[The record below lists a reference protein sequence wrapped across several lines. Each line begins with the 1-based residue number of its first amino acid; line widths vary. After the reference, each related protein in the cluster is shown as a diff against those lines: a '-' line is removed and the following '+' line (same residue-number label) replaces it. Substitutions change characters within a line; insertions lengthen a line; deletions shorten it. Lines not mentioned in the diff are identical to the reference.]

1 MPFRSLSRP
10 RERLADQVYEQIMQ
24 AIRSGEITPDDRI
37 VQEKLAEEFQISRT
51 PVREAL
57 FRMEQEGILLVEGRG
72 GFRIR
77 SLSPDEIA
85 ELYAARC
92 AIESHAA
99 RILAER
105 NDPARNDRLRAFIA
119 DAEDLKNET
128 VETYFHANRSV
139 HRAIVEA
146 TDNRFLLEFF
156 DNLWNRGAS
165 FTLFATI
172 ESVDLS
178 KSLGDHLALI
188 DAIASGDGTHA
199 GERMIAHI
207 HDGYAL
213 QIEAGRL
220 RGTIG

>member
-1 MPFRSLSRP
+1 MPFRSLSKP
-10 RERLADQVYEQIMQ
+10 RERLADQVYDQIMD
-24 AIRSGEITPDDRI
+24 AIRQGEITPDDRI

-57 FRMEQEGILLVEGRG
+57 FRMEQEGIVVVEGRG

-77 SLSPDEIA
+77 SLGPEEIA

-92 AIESHAA
+92 AIEGHAA
-99 RILAER
+99 RILAAR
-105 NDPARNDRLRAFIA
+105 NDPELNDRLRSFIVN
-119 DAEDLKNET
+119 AEDLKNET
-128 VETYFHANRSV
+128 VVGYFYANRSV

-146 TDNRFLLEFF
+146 TENRFLLEFF

-172 ESVDLS
+172 EAVDLS
-178 KSLGDHLALI
+178 KSLGDHLGLV
-188 DAIASGDGTHA
+188 DAIATGDETRA
-199 GERMIAHI
+199 SERMIAHI
-207 HDGYAL
+207 NDGQAL

-220 RGTIG
+220 RGTIT